1 MCVPV
6 TGRRTEGEEG
16 EEGVVSGGVAVHV
29 EAAAARR
36 RTERR
41 IDVGELDRVA
51 GVAKVVV
58 GAKNALYVN
67 ARGCKMGRGL
77 GPLLAGTGQRAGQG
91 TGPGGRP
98 RP

>member
-6 TGRRTEGEEG
+6 IRERAEGEEG
-16 EEGVVSGGVAVHV
+16 DEVVVSGWIAVHV

-36 RTERR
+36 RMERR

-58 GAKNALYVN
+58 GAKIALYVN
-67 ARGCKMGRGL
+67 SERAR
-77 GPLLAGTGQRAGQG
+77 
-91 TGPGGRP
+91 RP
-98 RP
+98 ASRSERYSSVH

>member
-6 TGRRTEGEEG
+6 IRERAEGEEG
-16 EEGVVSGGVAVHV
+16 DEAVVSGWIAVHV

-36 RTERR
+36 KAIRR
-41 IDVGELDRVA
+41 DIGELDRVA

-67 ARGCKMGRGL
+67 ARG
-77 GPLLAGTGQRAGQG
+77 
-91 TGPGGRP
+91 
-98 RP
+98 